1 MSSHTAIPYKLSKS
15 SILPSTGN
23 YSGALHNFGQ
33 KYYPRRPPLPRNGLS
48 TAKVGSSSTNG
59 PSEFDGDVTVR
70 GEIMG
75 TGVASQKSVA
85 RQLAAKQACEALSAS
100 NEQPHYD
107 E

>member
-23 YSGALHNFGQ
+23 YSGALHNYLQ
-33 KYYPRRPPLPRNGLS
+33 ERKEVHLLSWAEILSAPPSASPQW
-48 TAKVGSSSTNG
+48 
-59 PSEFDGDVTVR
+59 TVHCKIR